1 MALSSNKDLPGPESA
16 PLPILRRPAAIIALH
31 WATALVGVAVIA
43 LILAHEQAEGKAL
56 RAWLLDGHRA
66 FGALVIA
73 LTLARIAFRVRHH
86 PLAESAAAAFAHR
99 ALIGLV
105 HLSLYGLLLAVPTLG
120 WALTSARGQAVSLFG
135 VGTLPALIA
144 RDLDLGDTL
153 ADVHEWAAWSL
164 LAVVGLHVAAAL
176 WHHFVRRDAVLL
188 AMLPGR
194 ASARPGT
201 PDMLSAPTSLSHE
214 STEAW

>member
-1 MALSSNKDLPGPESA
+1 MAPSPNTDLPRADSA
-16 PLPILRRPAAIIALH
+16 PLPLMRRPAAIIAIH

-43 LILAHEQAEGKAL
+43 LILAHEQAESKAL

-73 LTLARIAFRVRHH
+73 LTLARIAYRVRHH

-105 HLSLYGLLLAVPTLG
+105 HLSLYGLLLAVPMLG

-144 RDLDLGDTL
+144 RDVDLGDTL

-164 LAVVGLHVAAAL
+164 LAMVGLHVAAAL

-194 ASARPGT
+194 ASARAG
-201 PDMLSAPTSLSHE
+201 APAMVRTNTSLS
-214 STEAW
+214 SDSNVA

>member
-1 MALSSNKDLPGPESA
+1 MALSSNKDFPRPDSA
-16 PLPILRRPAAIIALH
+16 PLPLMRRPAAIIALH
-31 WATALVGVAVIA
+31 WATALVGVAVVA
-43 LILAHEQAEGKAL
+43 LILAHEQAESKAL

-66 FGALVIA
+66 FGAIVIA
-73 LTLARIAFRVRHH
+73 LTLARIAYRVRHH
-86 PLAESAAAAFAHR
+86 PLAESAAAASAHR

-105 HLSLYGLLLAVPTLG
+105 HLSLYGLLLAVPMLG

-144 RDLDLGDTL
+144 RDVDLGDTL
-153 ADVHEWAAWSL
+153 ADVHEWAAWFL

-194 ASARPGT
+194 ASARAGAS
-201 PDMLSAPTSLSHE
+201 DMVRTNTSLSSE
-214 STEAW
+214 SNVA